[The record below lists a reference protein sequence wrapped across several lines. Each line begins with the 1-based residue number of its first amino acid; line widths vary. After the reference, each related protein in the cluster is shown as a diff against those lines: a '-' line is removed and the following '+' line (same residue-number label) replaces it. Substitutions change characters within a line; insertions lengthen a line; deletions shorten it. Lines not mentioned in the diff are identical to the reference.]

1 MTRNELKQY
10 RSLKNEI
17 ENLEKEIDKLR
28 DRLLDVP
35 EVMGKVRKSSD
46 NFPYIEE
53 HVQVR
58 MYEPKEEYEIKKRIR
73 IKRARKY
80 EAEYQ
85 AVRIEQFIA
94 AIPDSTARLIFDM
107 TFLQGKRQQ
116 DIANQIGYSRG
127 RIPQIISKY
136 LKD

>member
-1 MTRNELKQY
+1 MTRKELKQY

-107 TFLQGKRQQ
+107 TFLQGNRQ
-116 DIANQIGYSRG
+116 DIADQIGYSRG